1 MVLAQKGQV
10 NGEWGAN
17 KRAGR
22 LKSTLI
28 LRVSPQRLGSPD
40 AKHEIDLQAP
50 LPFLM
55 TRLAAWLGV
64 ILVASLVLWMLAPVL
79 APFVIAAVMAYVL
92 HPLVLRVQG
101 VAAGRVSRALAVV
114 LVEGLAMLAL
124 LGLLLLLL
132 PILVREWPLLQQ
144 QLPLLLDRLGDAVNP
159 FLAQLGL
166 NVSLDLADLKKQLVS
181 YLSANREDWWA
192 PLMSSLKFGGS
203 VALALAGY
211 AVLVPV
217 ALFYML
223 YDWTRL
229 VNSVVELVPP
239 AWRSR
244 FDSFMQ
250 ESDLVL
256 GEYLRGQLLVMMV
269 LAVFY
274 AVGLAL
280 FGLDLALPIGVFT
293 GLAVFVPYLGFGLGL
308 VLALLAGLLQFA
320 SAQALVMVAVVYG
333 LGQLIESFV
342 LTPRLVGERIGL
354 HPLAVILALMAF
366 GQVLG
371 FVGVLIA
378 LPASA
383 ILLVGL
389 RRLRQQYLQSDLY
402 RKSGSGVAEQGPEQA

>member
-1 MVLAQKGQV
+1 
-10 NGEWGAN
+10 
-17 KRAGR
+17 
-22 LKSTLI
+22 
-28 LRVSPQRLGSPD
+28 
-40 AKHEIDLQAP
+40 
-50 LPFLM
+50 M

-64 ILVASLVLWMLAPVL
+64 ALIAVLVFWLLAPVL
-79 APFVIAAVMAYVL
+79 APFVIAAVMAYAL
-92 HPLVLRVQG
+92 HPLVLRLEA
-101 VAAGRVSRALAVV
+101 AAGGRLPHAVAVV
-114 LVEGLAMLAL
+114 LIEVLAIFAL
-124 LGLLLLLL
+124 LGVMLLLV

-144 QLPLLLDRLGDAVNP
+144 QLPLLLDKLGDAVNP
-159 FLAQLGL
+159 LLTQLGL
-166 NVSLDLADLKKQLVS
+166 NVSLDLRDLKAELVA

-192 PLMSSLKFGGS
+192 PLMSSLKLGGS
-203 VALALAGY
+203 AALALMGH

-223 YDWTRL
+223 HDWTRL
-229 VNSVVELVPP
+229 VAGVLELVPP

-250 ESDLVL
+250 ESDSVL
-256 GEYLRGQLLVMMV
+256 GEYLRGQLLVM
-269 LAVFY
+269 LALSVFY
-274 AVGLAL
+274 TVGLKL

-308 VLALLAGLLQFA
+308 VLALLAGVLQFA
-320 SAQALVMVAVVYG
+320 STQALVMVAVVFG

-383 ILLVGL
+383 VLLVAL
-389 RRLRQQYLQSDLY
+389 RRLRDQYLQSELY
-402 RKSGSGVAEQGPEQA
+402 QKSGSGGAGQGPGKA

>member
-1 MVLAQKGQV
+1 
-10 NGEWGAN
+10 
-17 KRAGR
+17 
-22 LKSTLI
+22 LKSNH
-28 LRVSPQRLGSPD
+28 
-40 AKHEIDLQAP
+40 AKDEPHLQAP

-64 ILVASLVLWMLAPVL
+64 GLVAALIFWLLAPVL
-79 APFVIAAVMAYVL
+79 APFVIAAVLAYVL
-92 HPLVLRVQG
+92 HPLVLRLEGWTQG
-101 VAAGRVSRALAVV
+101 RLSRAIAVV
-114 LVEGLAMLAL
+114 LIEALALLAL
-124 LGLLLLLL
+124 LGILLLLI

-144 QLPLLLDRLGDAVNP
+144 QLPLLLDRLADAINP
-159 FLAQLGL
+159 LLTQMGL
-166 NVSLDLADLKKQLVS
+166 NLSLDLRDLKTQLVT

-192 PLMSSLKFGGS
+192 PLMSSLKLGGS
-203 VALALAGY
+203 VALAVAGY

-223 YDWTRL
+223 YDWTRM
-229 VNSVVELVPP
+229 VNSVLELVPP
-239 AWRSR
+239 SWRGR
-244 FDSFMQ
+244 FDGFMHDCDQ
-250 ESDLVL
+250 VL
-256 GEYLRGQLLVMMV
+256 GEYLRGQMLVM
-269 LAVFY
+269 LALAIFY
-274 AVGLAL
+274 STGLKL

-320 SAQALVMVAVVYG
+320 SAQALVMVAVVFG

-383 ILLVGL
+383 VLLVAL
-389 RRLRQQYLQSDLY
+389 RRLRHQYLQSDLY
-402 RKSGSGVAEQGPEQA
+402 QKSGSGMAEQGPDQA

>member
-1 MVLAQKGQV
+1 M
-10 NGEWGAN
+10 
-17 KRAGR
+17 
-22 LKSTLI
+22 
-28 LRVSPQRLGSPD
+28 
-40 AKHEIDLQAP
+40 QAP
-50 LPFLM
+50 LPFFM

-64 ILVASLVLWMLAPVL
+64 ALVAVLVFWLLAPVL

-92 HPLVLRVQG
+92 HPLVLRLEG
-101 VAAGRVSRALAVV
+101 VAEGRLPRALAVV
-114 LVEGLAMLAL
+114 LVEALALLAL
-124 LGLLLLLL
+124 LGLFLLLV

-144 QLPLLLDRLGDAVNP
+144 QLPLLFDRLSDAINP

-166 NVSLDLADLKKQLVS
+166 NVSLDLADLKQQLVT

-192 PLMSSLKFGGS
+192 PLMSSLKLGGS
-203 VALALAGY
+203 VALAIAGY

-229 VNSVVELVPP
+229 VSSVIELVPP
-239 AWRSR
+239 AWRER
-244 FDSFMQ
+244 FDGFMHDCD
-250 ESDLVL
+250 EVL
-256 GEYLRGQLLVMMV
+256 GEYLRGQMLVMLA

-274 AVGLAL
+274 SVGLSL

-308 VLALLAGLLQFA
+308 VLALLAGLLQMA
-320 SAQALVMVAVVYG
+320 PSQALLMVAVVYG
-333 LGQLIESFV
+333 LGQLMESFV

-383 ILLVGL
+383 VLLVGL
-389 RRLRQQYLQSDLY
+389 RRLRAQYLQSDLY
-402 RKSGSGVAEQGPEQA
+402 RKSGSGAAEQGPDPT